1 MYLNGLYYYGQLFY
15 PGLVLIMPQTGHPFN
30 GIRALNAHAPAYT
43 VSHPHETVRSVA
55 CYFGD
60 LDPQTIAD
68 INHLDINA
76 RLYIGQVLQLTQ

>member
-1 MYLNGLYYYGQLFY
+1 LYYYGQFFY
-15 PGLVLIMPQTGHPFN
+15 AGLVLIMPQTGHPFD
-30 GIRALNAHAPAYT
+30 GTRALNAHTPTYT
-43 VSHPHETVRSVA
+43 VSRFHETVRSVA

-76 RLYIGQVLQLTQ
+76 RLTIGQVLQLTK